1 MDAINKFFESEMCLY
16 VIIGLFVLL
25 LIIFIIVIISNNK
38 EKKNNNRDN
47 NNYIIDETKAFV
59 LEDEANTNSEIKIIQ
74 EKKVLPDVPVME
86 EVIKENDISS
96 SQEENHV
103 DLPLVDIPIPKV
115 DDTPIDIY
123 HQSNIVED
131 NINDIQIQVE
141 KTEPIVEDSPNPN
154 EVIMVSQE
162 LVVPE
167 MLNEEK
173 QVDDF
178 NIKEEVAVNLD
189 ESPQD
194 IKKET
199 VDFPDFSTLTDNVQ
213 TIDTK
218 DIEQEILATANQYI
232 NSIMSR

>member
-96 SQEENHV
+96 SQEKNPV

-194 IKKET
+194 NKKEN

>member
-86 EVIKENDISS
+86 EVIKENDVSS
-96 SQEENHV
+96 SQKENPV

-123 HQSNIVED
+123 HQSNIVEE

>member
-96 SQEENHV
+96 SQKENPK

-194 IKKET
+194 NKKET